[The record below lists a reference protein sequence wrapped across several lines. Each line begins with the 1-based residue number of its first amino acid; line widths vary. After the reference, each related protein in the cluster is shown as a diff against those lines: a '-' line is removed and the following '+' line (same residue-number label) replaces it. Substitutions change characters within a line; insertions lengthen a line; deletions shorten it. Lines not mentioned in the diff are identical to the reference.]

1 MTSFQITADPLRSEL
16 VSLATLLTQ
25 RGIILTVGGGYGL
38 VLKRE
43 YVMSR
48 NLRTRFQDP
57 PYVRSTND
65 VDLFLTADLIVDG
78 ETTRVIREALEVLG
92 YVPVDRAKY
101 FQFFKPIEY
110 QGAKVNLKFD
120 FLAPPVD
127 DPTRVSMDN
136 RRIRP
141 RSYPGF
147 HARVTPEALT
157 IGELPTTLELGID
170 TQSAIVRLPHPFT
183 YLLLKLH
190 AFRDQVNNS
199 DKDNGRHHAFDIYT
213 TIALATEKEWHEMVD
228 LNKRYA
234 DSAAGEAMQEA
245 CGKLFGTPTALGLVR
260 LREYLQQAGLL
271 IAPQRFGEFINDL
284 KDLMNSNDVAD
295 FL

>member
-92 YVPVDRAKY
+92 YDLAENPESKIRQELWEACAV
-101 FQFFKPIEY
+101 FKSEEMH
-110 QGAKVNLKFD
+110 NS
-120 FLAPPVD
+120 
-127 DPTRVSMDN
+127 VSM
-136 RRIRP
+136 
-141 RSYPGF
+141 
-147 HARVTPEALT
+147 
-157 IGELPTTLELGID
+157 
-170 TQSAIVRLPHPFT
+170 
-183 YLLLKLH
+183 
-190 AFRDQVNNS
+190 
-199 DKDNGRHHAFDIYT
+199 
-213 TIALATEKEWHEMVD
+213 
-228 LNKRYA
+228 
-234 DSAAGEAMQEA
+234 
-245 CGKLFGTPTALGLVR
+245 
-260 LREYLQQAGLL
+260 
-271 IAPQRFGEFINDL
+271 IN
-284 KDLMNSNDVAD
+284 MIE
-295 FL
+295 